1 MKPLPLQSANGE
13 QPRSRARCC
22 FAAPASARTS
32 SYRLRSGF
40 TLIELLV
47 VIAII
52 AILAAMLL
60 PALAKG
66 KLKATGAACRSNEKQ
81 LMMAMLMYGHDNSDT
96 ILPTSYRGEEGQ
108 TDLYAGGFWKG
119 PIPGPD
125 IPVGTSIPEATR
137 RSMEGLKQ
145 SPLYKYCPA
154 VGAYACPGD
163 VRNKNLLPGR
173 GWAYGSY
180 SKSEPMNGLGG
191 WQVRSFKKY
200 AAIPQASET
209 FVFIEEADPRSYN
222 EGTWVMYITPPGWVD
237 GFAIFHGVVTT
248 FAFADGHVDSHK
260 WLEDSTIKAAQAF
273 ARGDSGGFFWS
284 AGNPATNRDLHW
296 VYDHYRNPD
305 WRPW

>member
-1 MKPLPLQSANGE
+1 M
-13 QPRSRARCC
+13 SRTRTLE
-22 FAAPASARTS
+22 AAPAERSQIPHGAR
-32 SYRLRSGF
+32 RAF

-60 PALAKG
+60 PALSKG
-66 KLKATGAACRSNEKQ
+66 KAKATGAACRSNEKQ
-81 LMMAMLMYGHDNSDT
+81 LITAMFMYGLDNKDA
-96 ILPTSYRGEEGQ
+96 ILPTSYRGEDGQ
-108 TDLYAGGFWKG
+108 MDLYAGGFWKG

-125 IPVGTSIPEATR
+125 IPLGTSVAEATR
-137 RSMEGLKQ
+137 RSMEGIKQ
-145 SPLYKYCPA
+145 SPLFKYCGA

-163 VRNKNLLPGR
+163 LRTKDLLPGR

-191 WQVRSFKKY
+191 WQVRAFAKY
-200 AAIPQASET
+200 SEIPQPTET

-222 EGTWVMYITPPGWVD
+222 EGTWVMYVTPPGWVD

-260 WLEDSTIKAAQAF
+260 WLEQSTIKAALGF
-273 ARGDSGGFFWS
+273 AHGDSASFFWS
-284 AGNPATNRDLHW
+284 AGNAAQNRDLHW

-305 WRPW
+305 WKPW